1 MYLNAGHLHNCK
13 LPYKDKSKPL
23 IVCSCGTY
31 RLINKEKLPTW
42 RPKGRLDFQLVY
54 IAAGKARFFF
64 GKDVMDIPAGHMIL
78 FQPRQEQHY
87 EYYAEDKPEVF
98 WLHFTGSDVKNI
110 LRSYNIP
117 LDERYFYT
125 GVTSIYQQLFTGMI
139 QELQNCR
146 IGYEELL
153 EMYLRQLLLMVQ
165 RYRQDPKSSIC
176 PLHQEEID
184 LARRYFHAHYN
195 EEINIEQYAQAIHMS
210 PCWFNRTFKATTGCT
225 PTQYITDIRMKV
237 AAQLLVTTHDSIQ
250 EIASLVGYDNPYYF
264 SRIFRRATGVSPSS
278 HRKSN
283 LHLHSS
289 EEKHCSSQP

>member
-1 MYLNAGHLHNCK
+1 
-13 LPYKDKSKPL
+13 
-23 IVCSCGTY
+23 
-31 RLINKEKLPTW
+31 
-42 RPKGRLDFQLVY
+42 
-54 IAAGKARFFF
+54 
-64 GKDVMDIPAGHMIL
+64 
-78 FQPRQEQHY
+78 
-87 EYYAEDKPEVF
+87 
-98 WLHFTGSDVKNI
+98 
-110 LRSYNIP
+110 
-117 LDERYFYT
+117 
-125 GVTSIYQQLFTGMI
+125 
-139 QELQNCR
+139 
-146 IGYEELL
+146 
-153 EMYLRQLLLMVQ
+153 MYLRQLLLMVQ
-165 RYRQDPKSSIC
+165 RYRQDPKSNIC

-195 EEINIEQYAQAIHMS
+195 EEINIEQYAQSIHMS

-237 AAQLLVTTHDSIQ
+237 AAQLLVTTHDSIK